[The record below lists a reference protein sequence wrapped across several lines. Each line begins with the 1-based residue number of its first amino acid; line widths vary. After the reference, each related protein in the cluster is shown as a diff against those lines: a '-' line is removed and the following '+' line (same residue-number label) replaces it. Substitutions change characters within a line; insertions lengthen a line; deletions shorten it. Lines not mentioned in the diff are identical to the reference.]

1 MDSSIRKNS
10 LAAAGCLVGLALC
23 GACLV
28 APVEEGVSG
37 NALLPSVAQAKDS
50 VSKLV
55 KNGVFVDSAADFS
68 ERLDDAFAEI
78 GGCPLK
84 VDGYKKMPKDGRLGV
99 CLRDGSIAGLVT
111 FGDANGFLKY
121 SDRSESKAFDSV
133 WIYVAEDEQQD
144 EYAAYSLIGMIMAC
158 DPSLSLIDAA
168 DVAQDVLDSYDG
180 ESGSVLKNGIIYGFM
195 SEDDMWLVVAVIA
208 D

>member
-1 MDSSIRKNS
+1 M
-10 LAAAGCLVGLALC
+10 
-23 GACLV
+23 
-28 APVEEGVSG
+28 
-37 NALLPSVAQAKDS
+37 PSVAQAKDS
-50 VSKLV
+50 VSKSV

-78 GGCPLK
+78 DGCPLK
-84 VDGYKKMPKDGRLGV
+84 VDGYKKMSKDGRLGV

>member
-28 APVEEGVSG
+28 APVEEGVSD

-50 VSKLV
+50 ISKLV

-78 GGCPLK
+78 GGCSLK
-84 VDGYKKMPKDGRLGV
+84 VDDCEKLAKGGRLGV
-99 CLRDGSIAGLVT
+99 SLRDGSIVGLVT
-111 FGDANGFLKY
+111 FSGTDGDLRY
-121 SDRSESKAFDSV
+121 SDRNKSKAFDSV
-133 WIYVAEDEQQD
+133 WIYVAEDDKQD
-144 EYAAYSLIGMIMAC
+144 ETAAYSLVGLIMAC
-158 DPSLSLIDAA
+158 DPSLSPDDAV
-168 DVAQDVLDSYDG
+168 DVAQDVTDSYDG
-180 ESGSVLKNGIIYGFM
+180 KSGGAQKNGIIYALM
-195 SEDDMWLVVAVIA
+195 PKDDMWVVAAVIA

>member
-1 MDSSIRKNS
+1 M
-10 LAAAGCLVGLALC
+10 
-23 GACLV
+23 
-28 APVEEGVSG
+28 
-37 NALLPSVAQAKDS
+37 
-50 VSKLV
+50 
-55 KNGVFVDSAADFS
+55 
-68 ERLDDAFAEI
+68 
-78 GGCPLK
+78 
-84 VDGYKKMPKDGRLGV
+84 
-99 CLRDGSIAGLVT
+99 
-111 FGDANGFLKY
+111 
-121 SDRSESKAFDSV
+121 
-133 WIYVAEDEQQD
+133 AEDEQQD